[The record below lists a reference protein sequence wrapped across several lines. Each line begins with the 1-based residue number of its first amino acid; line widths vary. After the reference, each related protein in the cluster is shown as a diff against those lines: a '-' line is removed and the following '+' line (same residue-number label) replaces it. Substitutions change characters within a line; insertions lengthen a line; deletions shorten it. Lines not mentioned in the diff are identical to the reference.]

1 MNKQNTLQDS
11 KVSIQFKL
19 ASLWASF
26 MFLYIY
32 VDYFALYMPDK
43 IDGILKGK
51 IFVFTITPQ
60 FLLVALVSVSI
71 PALMIFL
78 STTLP
83 ARANRLANLIIAT
96 VYIPYSLFN
105 LVGEAW
111 IHMIFG
117 AVAEVVILCL
127 IIYYSWKWP
136 RIEIG

>member
-1 MNKQNTLQDS
+1 MSKQNTLQDS
-11 KVSIQFKL
+11 KVRIQFKL
-19 ASLWASF
+19 ASLWTSF

-51 IFVFTITPQ
+51 IFVFTITPES
-60 FLLVALVSVSI
+60 LLVALVSVSI

-96 VYIPYSLFN
+96 VFIPYSLFN

-117 AVAEVVILCL
+117 AIAEVVILCL
-127 IIYYSWKWP
+127 IIL
-136 RIEIG
+136 EIAVYFAFVYH

>member
-71 PALMIFL
+71 PVLMIFL